1 MKWIG
6 NRISVVEDKGKT
18 TIVIR
23 PENKIWIKSLMG
35 SWTAM
40 WCTIGATVVWS
51 YFMFELTKQ
60 EKIAVFVFMTFW
72 AYYAVRV
79 TRTFLWII
87 WGKELIKIN
96 EASFLYKKSI
106 KNYGKAVPYYLENI
120 QKIAVNFPETNSLQ
134 WAWES
139 SPWIQGGERLEFEY
153 KGKIIRFARKLNE
166 KDSKLLFSLVTK
178 RIEEQL
184 KKKKY

>member
-6 NRISVVEDKGKT
+6 NRISIVDDKGKT

-23 PENKIWIKSLMG
+23 PEDKIWVKSLMG

-40 WCTIGATVVWS
+40 WYTIGVTVVWS

-72 AYYAVRV
+72 AYYAIRV
-79 TRTFLWII
+79 TRTFLWIM
-87 WGKELIKIN
+87 WGRELIKIN

-106 KNYGKAVPYYLENI
+106 KSYGKAVPYYLENI
-120 QKIAVNFPETNSLQ
+120 QKIAVNFPERNSLQ

-153 KGKIIRFARKLNE
+153 KGKIVRFARKLNE
-166 KDSKLLFSLVTK
+166 KDAKLLFNLITK
-178 RIEEQL
+178 RIEDQL
-184 KKKKY
+184 KKRKY